1 MPPVGSPCEGKSP
14 YVLLLPS
21 SEDTSRH
28 AAALHPP
35 GDGSCS
41 LLLEREGIFHI
52 MEINSTLIR
61 RLSSPKGH
69 TPLPGL
75 GATSLNCA
83 AQQTALT
90 FSLHL
95 FGDQEQFH

>member
-1 MPPVGSPCEGKSP
+1 MGSPCKGESP
-14 YVLLLPS
+14 YVVLLPS
-21 SEDTSRH
+21 SEDTSHH

-35 GDGSCS
+35 GNASCS
-41 LLLEREGIFHI
+41 LTREREGIFHLRG
-52 MEINSTLIR
+52 INSTMFQSP
-61 RLSSPKGH
+61 SSPKDC
-69 TPLPGL
+69 TPLPGT
-75 GATSLNCA
+75 GAISHNCA